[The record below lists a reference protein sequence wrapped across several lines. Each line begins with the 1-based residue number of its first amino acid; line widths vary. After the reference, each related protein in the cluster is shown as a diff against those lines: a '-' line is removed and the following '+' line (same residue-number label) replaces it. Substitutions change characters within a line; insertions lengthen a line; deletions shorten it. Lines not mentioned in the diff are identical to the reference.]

1 MLVLFSETCNGTKTY
16 FRCVLTLLIA
26 VALLDTL
33 WQSVRGIAAQ
43 SPHQRMS
50 RALVK
55 TLCYRVLMIVI
66 TVLVALVVTGN
77 TGEALSIGLAAN
89 VVKTGTYYG
98 YERLWDRISWG
109 VGPSEA

>member
-1 MLVLFSETCNGTKTY
+1 MPTPRRQIVSCRAAVGPTNVSLLASLKRVVSDA
-16 FRCVLTLLIA
+16 LT
-26 VALLDTL
+26 
-33 WQSVRGIAAQ
+33 R

-55 TLCYRVLMIVI
+55 TLLYRALMIVI
-66 TVLVALVVTGN
+66 TVVVALFVTGN

-98 YERLWDRISWG
+98 YERLWDRVSWG
-109 VGPSEA
+109 V